1 MASLFGPKL
10 KIARA
15 HEHLK
20 ALEREIQ
27 AFARSRPCAVVS
39 DFDPKTGEKFWR
51 VQGDPAPPPV
61 TLSPIIGDALY
72 NFRSALDHLVWQL
85 IEANG
90 ETPSEQSAF
99 PISKTA
105 ESFKR
110 YGRPKIKGMTPTAQT
125 AIERYQP
132 YHGVNPYREERL
144 LWLDRLC
151 NIDKHRHLNLTTAA
165 TEGGLWS
172 RGLPIATPSPYFI
185 HEGAVQNGTELA
197 RVPGEHTDVEFYPAI
212 GVAFGQGSPA
222 AGVSVREVL
231 ASIGVI
237 VEGIV
242 NSFSKFFPE

>member
-1 MASLFGPKL
+1 LFGPKL

-27 AFARSRPCAVVS
+27 AFARSKPCAVVS

-85 IEANG
+85 IKANG
-90 ETPSEQSAF
+90 KRPSERSAF
-99 PISKTA
+99 PICKTA
-105 ESFKR
+105 ESFER
-110 YGRPKIKGMTPTAQT
+110 HARLKIKGLAPGAQT
-125 AIERYQP
+125 AIERHQP
-132 YHGVNPYREERL
+132 YHGRNPWREERL
-144 LWLDRLC
+144 LWLDSLC

-172 RGLPIATPSPYFI
+172 RGLPIDAPSPYFI
-185 HEGAVQNGTELA
+185 HEGAVENDTELA
-197 RVPGEHTDVEFYPAI
+197 RVPGEHMDVEFYPAI

-231 ASIGVI
+231 ASIEVI
-237 VEGIV
+237 VESIV
-242 NSFSKFFPE
+242 DSFSPFFPG